1 MKKEIDF
8 KYGKKKFSN
17 SLTYKLSMTVHLIF
31 SVFCLTLVVLY
42 VIGNF
47 QNFQDK
53 SQQIILNSLA
63 YSAIFTALLSI
74 FLIIETIIKI
84 FTEKNKGRNIFNLIY
99 LLLTIIFSAI
109 YIVLS
114 CSINYVS
121 LGA

>member
-17 SLTYKLSMTVHLIF
+17 SLTYKLSMTIHLIF

-74 FLIIETIIKI
+74 FLVIETIIKI

-99 LLLTIIFSAI
+99 LLLTIIFSVI